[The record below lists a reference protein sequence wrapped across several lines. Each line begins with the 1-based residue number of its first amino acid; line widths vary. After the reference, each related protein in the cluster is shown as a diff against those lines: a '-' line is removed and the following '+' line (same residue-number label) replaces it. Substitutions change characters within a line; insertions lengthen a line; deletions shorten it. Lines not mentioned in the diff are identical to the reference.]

1 MLDGMKETNE
11 MRALPS
17 LLLAGAVGLGGLLLA
32 PAPAEANGGWRGRDY
47 YGGYGTYYAPPPRV
61 YYGPRHYAPPPRA
74 YYRPP
79 PPVYYR
85 PPPPA
90 FYAPPPAFYGGPGPF
105 YGGPGP
111 FYGGGPRSYGI
122 PPGPGVGLFIR

>member
-1 MLDGMKETNE
+1 

-32 PAPAEANGGWRGRDY
+32 PAPAEANGGWRGRDHY
-47 YGGYGTYYAPPPRV
+47 DRLYVPPPV
-61 YYGPRHYAPPPRA
+61 AYGPRSYGYGPRYYAPPRA
-74 YYRPP
+74 YYRPLP

-85 PPPPA
+85 PPPPVY
-90 FYAPPPAFYGGPGPF
+90 YAPPPAFYGGVP
-105 YGGPGP
+105 YGV
-111 FYGGGPRSYGI
+111 PRSYGI

>member
-1 MLDGMKETNE
+1 

-61 YYGPRHYAPPPRA
+61 YNGPRYYAPPRA

-79 PPVYYR
+79 PPAY
-85 PPPPA
+85 
-90 FYAPPPAFYGGPGPF
+90 YAPPPAFYGRPPG
-105 YGGPGP
+105 
-111 FYGGGPRSYGI
+111 FYGGGVPGFYGGGVPGFHGGGVPRSYGI
-122 PPGPGVGLFIR
+122 APGPGVGLFIR

>member
-1 MLDGMKETNE
+1 

-17 LLLAGAVGLGGLLLA
+17 LLLAGAFGLGGLLLA
-32 PAPAEANGGWRGRDY
+32 PAPAEAHGGWRGRDY
-47 YGGYGTYYAPPPRV
+47 YSGGYYVSPPPRV
-61 YYGPRHYAPPPRA
+61 YGGPRYYAPPRA

-90 FYAPPPAFYGGPGPF
+90 YYAPPPAFYGGVP
-105 YGGPGP
+105 YGGVP
-111 FYGGGPRSYGI
+111 YGVPRSYGI

>member
-1 MLDGMKETNE
+1 

-47 YGGYGTYYAPPPRV
+47 YDRYYAPPPAFYGAPRH
-61 YYGPRHYAPPPRA
+61 YGPRYYA
-74 YYRPP
+74 P

-85 PPPPA
+85 PPPPVFYRPPPPA
-90 FYAPPPAFYGGPGPF
+90 YYAPPPAFYGGVP
-105 YGGPGP
+105 YGV
-111 FYGGGPRSYGI
+111 PRSYGI

>member
-1 MLDGMKETNE
+1 

-32 PAPAEANGGWRGRDY
+32 PAPAEAHGGWRGRDY
-47 YGGYGTYYAPPPRV
+47 YGGYGGYYAPPRA
-61 YYGPRHYAPPPRA
+61 YGPRFYAPPRA

-90 FYAPPPAFYGGPGPF
+90 FYAPPPAFYGGPPA
-105 YGGPGP
+105 